1 MDLRD
6 LTEFLKDTI
15 GYIITAAIVFVVLI
29 YVASF
34 QMVSGPSMNDT
45 LVEGDVL
52 ILNKIVYRFSKPQ
65 RNDIVVVNAKSMLM
79 VKRIIGLPG
88 ETISYKNGILY
99 IDGKTYKETNIT
111 QPTYDFSDVKLGD
124 DEYFVMGDN
133 RTNSEDS
140 RDYGAVKM
148 SSIVG
153 KSSLRIYPFNK
164 IGVVK

>member
-6 LTEFLKDTI
+6 LTEFLKDTM

-111 QPTYDFSDVKLGD
+111 QPTYDFADVKLGD

>member
-6 LTEFLKDTI
+6 LTEFLKDTM
-15 GYIITAAIVFVVLI
+15 GYVITAVVVILI
-29 YVASF
+29 LLYVVSF
-34 QMVSGPSMNDT
+34 QYVSGPSMNDT
-45 LVEGDVL
+45 LKEGDVIL
-52 ILNKIVYRFSKPQ
+52 LNKIVYRFANPV
-65 RNDIVVVNAKSMLM
+65 RNDIVVVNANSALM

-99 IDGKTYKETNIT
+99 IDGKTYKESNIT
-111 QPTYDFSDVKLGD
+111 QPTSDFVDVKLGD

-133 RTNSEDS
+133 RINSTDS
-140 RDYGAVKM
+140 RSYGAVKR

-153 KSSLRIYPFNK
+153 KSSFRVYPFNK